1 MRRLIIALILG
12 LCVPVSL
19 AGTPEYKPFAEAR
32 VTAEQWHSYRE
43 SVHTAHGDTL
53 RVFPEEYL
61 EILHSQ
67 DLVLHF
73 AFTLPGHPAHPAW
86 ITRRATGGVVDQ
98 VGYFAGDVAPFAEL
112 FRAYLDLTERNI
124 EAASDEDPR
133 PRPESSGGKPDD
145 A

>member
-1 MRRLIIALILG
+1 
-12 LCVPVSL
+12 
-19 AGTPEYKPFAEAR
+19 
-32 VTAEQWHSYRE
+32 
-43 SVHTAHGDTL
+43 VHTAHGDTL

-61 EILHSQ
+61 EVLHSQ
-67 DLVLHF
+67 DLVMHF

-98 VGYFAGDVAPFAEL
+98 VGYFAGDEARFADL

-124 EAASDEDPR
+124 EAASDEDPD
-133 PRPESSGGKPDD
+133 PRPERSGDKPDG